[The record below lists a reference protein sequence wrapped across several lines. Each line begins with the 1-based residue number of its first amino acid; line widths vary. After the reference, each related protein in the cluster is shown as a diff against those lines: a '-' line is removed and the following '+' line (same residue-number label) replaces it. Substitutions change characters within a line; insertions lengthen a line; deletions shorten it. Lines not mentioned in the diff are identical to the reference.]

1 MAYDKFLIAPLNSG
15 LDTSL
20 KSWMISDDAFER
32 LNNAYVFR
40 GRVRKRFGGRL
51 SGQGATT
58 AVQKS
63 LYSRLAISLINAGT
77 GLPVKTHAGTGDA
90 ADRVPGRIFKK
101 GQLFSVGDVLFTV
114 ISDVAGAQPMLCTNS
129 PATSGTFNVTNGDFT
144 ITAAPLDTQVFFY
157 PSEPVMGLDLYESG
171 VINNH
176 PAFAFDTQ
184 FAYKYAGGRWAQT
197 PFPTGVPLHG
207 NDTNFIWSANWNGL
221 TPDLTYMFSSNYYAL
236 NPTGAVD
243 ATDDPIYYYTG
254 TAWVAFTPTFLTAG
268 DKILTAKIIVAF
280 KDRLLLLK
288 TIEVNAA
295 GTTNTEHKARCRFC
309 HNGSP
314 LSAEAWLEPNQATAN
329 GGGWVDAATEEG
341 IVSAEFIKDRLIVYF
356 ERSTW
361 ELAYTGNQVL
371 PFVWQKLNTEL
382 GSESTF
388 SSVPFDKVVL
398 TVGSNGVHACNG
410 SNVER
415 IDTKI
420 PDEVFKFESEEAG
433 VIRVAGVRDYK
444 TEMVY
449 WTYPAFDK
457 TKFSQF
463 PNTILVYN
471 YQNQSWA
478 TNDDC
483 ITAFGYFEQ
492 TLDVT
497 WAQKDY
503 TWEEATWAWNSN
515 VTAAAS
521 RQIIAGNQ
529 QGFVFIVDPG
539 RNVNA
544 PVMQITN
551 MSYVL
556 ATGTLTLTIIDHT
569 LMDGDFIKIKNCQGV
584 TIGGYG
590 IYKVN
595 RVVNK
600 DTIEI
605 LTTIFTGTYLGG
617 GTVSRVSM
625 IDILTKRFNPYLN
638 KSRNVY
644 IACVEFAVQK
654 TSAGQL
660 TVDHYVSSTN
670 FSMLNEAIINNVAMG
685 TGVLETSP
693 YAVATFENMQTL
705 LWHKVYFESEGQF
718 VQLRLYLAEDQML
731 VPTIANSGFGLE
743 GFILNMSPRGEL

>member
-15 LDTSL
+15 LDRSL

-32 LNNAYVFR
+32 LNNAYTFR
-40 GRVRKRFGGRL
+40 GRVRKRFGGKL

-77 GLPVKTHAGTGDA
+77 GAAVKTNAGTGNA

-101 GQLFSVGDVLFTV
+101 GQMFSVADVLFTV

-129 PATSGTFNVTNGDFT
+129 PTTSGTFNVTNGDFT
-144 ITAAPLDTQVFFY
+144 ITAGPLDTQVFFY

-184 FAYKYAGGRWAQT
+184 FAYKYAGGRWVQT
-197 PFPTGVPLHG
+197 PFPAGVPLHG

-221 TPDLTYMFSSNYYAL
+221 TPDLTYMFSSNYYAV
-236 NPTGAVD
+236 NPTGAVS
-243 ATDDPIYYYTG
+243 ANDDPIYYYTG
-254 TAWVAFTPTFLTAG
+254 TTWVAFTPTFLTAG

-280 KDRLLLLK
+280 KDRLLFLR

-295 GTTNTEHKARCRFC
+295 GTTNTEHKGRCRFS

-314 LSAEAWLEPNQATAN
+314 LAASAWLEPNQATAD
-329 GGGWVDAATEEG
+329 GGGWVDAATEEA
-341 IVSAEFIKDRLIVYF
+341 IISAEFIKDRLIVKF

-361 ELAYTGNQVL
+361 EVAYTGNQVL
-371 PFVWQKLNTEL
+371 PFVWQKLNTEF

-388 SSVPFDKVVL
+388 SSVPFDKVIL
-398 TVGSNGVHACNG
+398 TVGSNGITACNG

-415 IDTKI
+415 IDSKI
-420 PDEVFKFESEEAG
+420 PDQVFKFESEAAG

-463 PNTILVYN
+463 PNTVLVYN
-471 YQNQSWA
+471 YKNQSWA

-483 ITAFGYFEQ
+483 ITVFGYFEQ
-492 TLDVT
+492 TQDLT

-503 TWEEATWAWNSN
+503 TWGEATWPWNSS
-515 VTAAAS
+515 VVKAAS

-529 QGFVFIVDPG
+529 QGFVFVVDPG
-539 RNVNA
+539 RNINA

-551 MSYVL
+551 MAYAT
-556 ATGTLTLTIIDHT
+556 ATGVLTLTIIDHT
-569 LMDGDFIKIKNCQGV
+569 LMDGEFIKIKNYQGV

-590 IYKVN
+590 IYKVSK
-595 RVVNK
+595 VVDK

-605 LTTIFTGTYLGG
+605 LTTIFTGAYLGG
-617 GTVSRVSM
+617 GVVSRVSM

-638 KSRNVY
+638 KGVRCL
-644 IACVEFAVQK
+644 IANVEFAVQK
-654 TSAGQL
+654 TSSGQI
-660 TVDHYVSSTN
+660 TVDHYVSSST
-670 FSMLNEAIINNVAMG
+670 FSMLNEATINNVIMG
-685 TGVLETSP
+685 SGVLETSP
-693 YAVATFENMQTL
+693 YADVAFENMQTL
-705 LWHKVYFESEGQF
+705 LWHKVFFQSEGQF
-718 VQLRLYLAEDQML
+718 VQLRLYLTEDQML
-731 VPTIANSGFGLE
+731 VPAIANSGFELE
-743 GFILNMSPRGEL
+743 AFILNMLPGGDL